1 MTYNVGDLVLLS
13 TKNLRLAVPKKK
25 MGARFVGPFRIRDAV
40 GSQAYRLSLPT
51 SYRIHNVFH
60 VSLLEPYHQRAG
72 EEPDDPMPLAVQ
84 EDEYEVES
92 ILDSKVRKKKR
103 FYLVRWRGYPEE
115 YTSWQPA
122 ENCENAVDAIRAYE
136 ERAKNKRGRRS

>member
-1 MTYNVGDLVLLS
+1 
-13 TKNLRLAVPKKK
+13 
-25 MGARFVGPFRIRDAV
+25 
-40 GSQAYRLSLPT
+40 
-51 SYRIHNVFH
+51 
-60 VSLLEPYHQRAG
+60 
-72 EEPDDPMPLAVQ
+72 MPLAVQ

>member
-13 TKNLRLAVPKKK
+13 TKNLRLARLKKK
-25 MGARFVGPFRIRDAV
+25 MGARFVGPFRVRDAV

-51 SYRIHNVFH
+51 SYQIHNVFY
-60 VSLLEPYHQRAG
+60 VSLLEPYNQRAG
-72 EEPDDPMPLAVQ
+72 EEPDDLMPLAVE
-84 EDEYEVES
+84 EDEWEVES
-92 ILDSKVRKKKR
+92 IIDSKIRKRKR
-103 FYLVRWRGYPEE
+103 FYLVRWKGYPEE

-122 ENCENAVDAIRAYE
+122 ENFANAVDAIRAYE